1 MSDDPVGRKEIEEG
15 FDVHAYTAK
24 VLTEA
29 GQMTSRQDAKAR
41 TFRPLYGGTK
51 GSTAEVQYNNSFMDK
66 YKGIA
71 SWHKKLQE
79 EAIANKS
86 ITTITGRQFAF
97 PNVQRLR
104 NGSTEATKIKNYP
117 VQSGATADIV
127 PLACVL
133 FHNSLKQLNLK
144 SKFINTVHDSIV
156 VDIHPDEIDIVCST
170 LYRDMMGVVDV
181 LKNKFNLT
189 LDVPMEVELKIG
201 NDWLDMEE
209 ILIDKQTNLNITED
223 IIIEGDMHDRECT
236 NNQRY
241 RQFTL

>member
-1 MSDDPVGRKEIEEG
+1 M
-15 FDVHAYTAK
+15 
-24 VLTEA
+24 
-29 GQMTSRQDAKAR
+29 
-41 TFRPLYGGTK
+41 
-51 GSTAEVQYNNSFMDK
+51 
-66 YKGIA
+66 
-71 SWHKKLQE
+71 
-79 EAIANKS
+79 
-86 ITTITGRQFAF
+86 
-97 PNVQRLR
+97 
-104 NGSTEATKIKNYP
+104 
-117 VQSGATADIV
+117 QSGATADIV